1 MRALRRPHDSR
12 CPAWDLQRLGA
23 AVAPAWPCRP
33 PRLARGSQLRPPPSA
48 PPLSRAAGAILRAAA
63 RAGAGPKWRR
73 RLGAEGSG
81 AGGGPKAGRAA
92 PLAPGRCLGALG
104 PPSGPR
110 PPQRCDTGLGSSPWC
125 GVCPRPGGSL
135 TGKAAAKLQPKPG
148 GGGVCSRRE
157 LRAADASGGDEL
169 GILKALNITGSH
181 A

>member
-23 AVAPAWPCRP
+23 AVAPAWPASP
-33 PRLARGSQLRPPPSA
+33 GPGLPAPAAPSA

-73 RLGAEGSG
+73 RRASLGAEGSG

-92 PLAPGRCLGALG
+92 PLAPSRCLGASG
-104 PPSGPR
+104 PPSGPC
-110 PPQRCDTGLGSSPWC
+110 PSQRCDTGLGSSPRC

-157 LRAADASGGDEL
+157 LGAADASGGDEL
-169 GILKALNITGSH
+169 GILKALNITDSH